1 MSRRRFATSHTGTS
15 STDTS
20 HTGTSST
27 GRFGAGGL
35 SSAASPAGVPG
46 SPARPRDRH
55 GGRGA
60 PAEVARAISRHRRLV
75 AAGLA
80 AAGVAMAL
88 HLLAPEPP
96 PTVTVLAAA
105 RDLPG
110 GAPISPG
117 DLREVALP
125 PHVVPAGVLRPG
137 DPRAGRPAGR
147 GAVLAGP
154 VRAGEPLTDA
164 RVLGPDLLAQVRST
178 AQVVAAPV
186 RVADPGSLA
195 LVRPGDRIDLLAA
208 ETDVDQAAR
217 PARVVAAHVR
227 VLALPGSVGA
237 GADGSDG
244 ADGSVGGGPLGGL
257 GAGGSVDAG
266 GEGGLVVVAVPAE
279 TAAELARAAVTSRIS
294 LVLRAEP

>member
-1 MSRRRFATSHTGTS
+1 M
-15 STDTS
+15 
-20 HTGTSST
+20 
-27 GRFGAGGL
+27 L
-35 SSAASPAGVPG
+35 S
-46 SPARPRDRH
+46 
-55 GGRGA
+55 
-60 PAEVARAISRHRRLV
+60 EVTRAISRHRRLV

-80 AAGVAMAL
+80 AAGVALAL

-110 GAPISPG
+110 GAPLSPG

-137 DPRAGRPAGR
+137 DPRAGGSAGR

-154 VRAGEPLTDA
+154 VRTGEPLTDA
-164 RVLGPDLLAQVRST
+164 RLLGPDLLARVRST

-217 PARVVAAHVR
+217 PARVVATQVR
-227 VLALPGSVGA
+227 VLALPGSAGEGA
-237 GADGSDG
+237 AGSEG
-244 ADGSVGGGPLGGL
+244 GGGPLGSV

-279 TAAELARAAVTSRIS
+279 TAADLARAAVTSRIS
-294 LVLRAEP
+294 LVLRAVP